1 MTTIGQIIGRLLA
14 IGLIVALIYRI
25 VKGVK

>member
-1 MTTIGQIIGRLLA
+1 MAIIGQFIGQLLA

-25 VKGVK
+25 VKGAK

>member
-1 MTTIGQIIGRLLA
+1 MATIGQFFGQLLA

-25 VKGVK
+25 VKGAK